1 MKTYLLNAALKGMV
15 ENTVVTAFADGALNC
30 WSVISSLV
38 PHCQQLICILDWFH
52 IAKKFQNVR
61 GTVEAASKT
70 LWSESNG
77 LYGMANQKRR

>member
-1 MKTYLLNAALKGMV
+1 MV
-15 ENTVVTAFADGALNC
+15 ENTVVTALADGALNC

-61 GTVEAASKT
+61 GTVEAAFKDTLELVKWT
-70 LWSESNG
+70 LWHGKPEEALSKQS
-77 LYGMANQKRR
+77 